1 MKQNL
6 FKFIHR
12 GAIFGGFGP
21 IIIGIV
27 YLILSFTLDD
37 FSVTGTEIFTAI
49 LSTYLLAFVHAGAS
63 VFNEIERWS
72 VGRSVLYHFSVLY
85 VAYSICYLIN
95 SWIPFDITVFLI
107 FTGIF
112 IVSYLIVWLTVYI
125 IVKRTGRRLND
136 SLKKSK

>member
-85 VAYSICYLIN
+85 AAYSICYLIN

>member
-1 MKQNL
+1 MKRNL
-6 FKFIHR
+6 IKFIHR
-12 GAIFGGFGP
+12 GTIFGGFGP
-21 IIIGIV
+21 IIIGII

-49 LSTYLLAFVHAGAS
+49 LSTYLLAFVHAGVS

-72 VGRSVLYHFSVLY
+72 VGRSMLCHISVLY
-85 VAYSICYLIN
+85 VAYSLCYLIN

-112 IVSYLIVWLTVYI
+112 IVSYLIVWLTVFI

>member
-37 FSVTGTEIFTAI
+37 FYVTGTEIFTAI

-85 VAYSICYLIN
+85 AAYSICYLIN

>member
-27 YLILSFTLDD
+27 YIILSFTLDD

-72 VGRSVLYHFSVLY
+72 VGRSVLCHFSVLY

>member
-1 MKQNL
+1 MKRNL
-6 FKFIHR
+6 IKFIHR
-12 GAIFGGFGP
+12 GTIFGGFGP
-21 IIIGIV
+21 IIIGII
-27 YLILSFTLDD
+27 YLILSFTLDN

-49 LSTYLLAFVHAGAS
+49 LSTYLLAFVHAGVS

-72 VGRSVLYHFSVLY
+72 VGRSMLYHFSVLY
-85 VAYSICYLIN
+85 VAYSLCYLIN

-112 IVSYLIVWLTVYI
+112 IVSYLIVWLTVFI